1 MDLPDDRNHLQV
13 YVICVPYGSALT
25 ESNSPLSVGF
35 LSFFNLYLLETPW
48 TCIASRKISIL
59 NILNR

>member
-1 MDLPDDRNHLQV
+1 MDLLDDINHLQV

-25 ESNSPLSVGF
+25 KSNSPLPMGF
-35 LSFFNLYLLETPW
+35 LSFFNLYLLETTW
-48 TCIASRKISIL
+48 TCIASRKISVL